1 MKKLRKIYL
10 ISCVA
15 GKMPSPTEAGRLY
28 TSSWFLM
35 ARGLVEKTGQP
46 WFILSA
52 KYGLISPDTVIPPY
66 EQTLNTMGVV
76 DRRAWANK
84 VKKQMDE
91 MLPDADEV
99 VVLAGA
105 RYREN
110 LMAYLRA
117 RFPEAH
123 IPMEGLQIGR
133 QLSWMKNA
141 ETI

>member
-1 MKKLRKIYL
+1 
-10 ISCVA
+10 
-15 GKMPSPTEAGRLY
+15 MPSPTEAVRLY

-52 KYGLISPDTVIPPY
+52 KYGLVSPDTVIPPY
-66 EQTLNTMGVV
+66 DQTLNTMGVA
-76 DRRAWANK
+76 DRRAWADR
-84 VKKQMDE
+84 VQKQMGE

-99 VVLAGA
+99 IVLAGV

-110 LMAYLRA
+110 LMTYLGG
-117 RFPEAH
+117 RFPRVS

-141 ETI
+141 ATI